1 MSERNATKGAWLAEK
16 YSLDYYFFFD
26 VSDEISLGKIESL
39 FREKKISAE
48 EFPYRRATPPYIKY
62 AVPPLSIKL
71 GTRKIEANGK
81 AIDFGFRTKIFD
93 FGVIS
98 LKASAEMETSLE
110 ELNKTSAGLFTQAAL
125 EKKAIAMLEELLK
138 KIGPALASPHN
149 PTEFIEKYI
158 AFHSIVE
165 STFDSKKFAEENKN
179 QIAKLLS
186 LETQELSEQ
195 QLNANL
201 ENSISYYKNDL
212 AIIDFN
218 STFILDSHEP
228 KDILDVIE
236 LARIQLLELCYFDS
250 LLDKEL
256 EKIYE
261 ELETI
266 KEKNYGKILR
276 KTATLKMSVNE
287 LIEKTENAMKLFGET
302 YLVKAFNLAIKEFNV
317 QQWKNSVKGKISTVE
332 DVYNKINDRQ
342 QERTNF
348 RLTVT
353 LVILEILFVALWI
366 YELFFR
372 H

>member
-1 MSERNATKGAWLAEK
+1 MLSLAEK
-16 YSLDYYFFFD
+16 FSLDYYFLFD
-26 VSDEISLGKIESL
+26 VSDEISLSRIESL
-39 FREKKISAE
+39 FKEKKISEE
-48 EFPYRRATPPYIKY
+48 EFPYRRATPQYIKY

-71 GTRKIEANGK
+71 GTRKIETNGK
-81 AIDFGFRTKIFD
+81 SLDFGFRAKIFD

-98 LKASAEMETSLE
+98 LKASAELETSLE
-110 ELNKTSAGLFTQAAL
+110 ELNKTSAELFIQGAL
-125 EKKAIAMLEELLK
+125 EKKAIALLEELLK
-138 KIGPALASPHN
+138 KINTALISLRN
-149 PTEFIEKYI
+149 PTSFIERYV
-158 AFHSIVE
+158 AFHSLVE
-165 STFDSKKFAEENKN
+165 SSFDSKKFLDENKN

-186 LETQELSEQ
+186 LETTELSEQ
-195 QLNANL
+195 QSSANL

-228 KDILDVIE
+228 KDVLDVIE
-236 LARIQLLELCYFDS
+236 LARVQLLELRYFDS

-276 KTATLKMSVNE
+276 KTSALKMNVNE

-302 YLVKAFNLAIKEFNV
+302 YLVKVFNLAIKEFNV
-317 QQWKNSVKGKISTVE
+317 SQWKNSVKGKISTVE

-342 QERTNF
+342 QERTNL
-348 RLTVT
+348 RLTIT
-353 LVILEILFVALWI
+353 LVILEILFVLLWI

>member
-1 MSERNATKGAWLAEK
+1 MEK
-16 YSLDYYFFFD
+16 YALDYYFLFD

-39 FREKKISAE
+39 FKEKKISEE

-71 GTRKIEANGK
+71 GTRKIEASGK
-81 AIDFGFRTKIFD
+81 SVDLSFRAKIFD

-98 LKASAEMETSLE
+98 IKASAELEASLE
-110 ELNKTSAGLFTQAAL
+110 ELNKASAELFKQPSLGKKTVAL
-125 EKKAIAMLEELLK
+125 LEELLK
-138 KIGPALASPHN
+138 KIRSALTSPHN
-149 PTEFIEKYI
+149 PTEFIEEYV

-165 STFDSKKFAEENKN
+165 SSFDSKKFLEENKN

-186 LETQELSEQ
+186 LETTELSEQ
-195 QLNANL
+195 QSNANL

-218 STFILDSHEP
+218 STFIFDSHKP

-236 LARIQLLELCYFDS
+236 LARIQLLELRYFDS

-256 EKIYE
+256 EKIYG
-261 ELETI
+261 ELETL
-266 KEKNYGKILR
+266 KETNYGKILR
-276 KTATLKMSVNE
+276 KTSALKMSVNE

-317 QQWKNSVKGKISTVE
+317 PQWKNTVKGKISTVE

-342 QERTNF
+342 QERINF